1 MPAGKG
7 KKGGKGK
14 KAVAAATSPLANS
27 VLRHLPPEVLG
38 EIVFHLHGF
47 QASDKFAGARAGRV
61 FKVGD
66 LGLGY
71 YVDDRKSAVSD
82 LHGFKASDKF
92 AGARAGRVFKMG
104 DLGLGYYVDDRKS
117 ASTALLALAATCTDM
132 RAAVLPALLPLA
144 KLKLRF
150 ARDAVLV
157 AYSSSTLRSTPIPSA
172 DALRANAAS
181 GGPMGRQLRAEK
193 FAKLCGLKEAARA
206 VGDEAKFKNGDIVT
220 IHGLTMGLTMFNGKR
235 GIVRPGRIVFTE
247 MGLCTVSLYE
257 PVDYRSSIIVNE
269 ANLSK

>member
-14 KAVAAATSPLANS
+14 KAVASATSPLANS

-92 AGARAGRVFKMG
+92 AGATRGPRVQDGRPG
-104 DLGLGYYVDDRKS
+104 AWLLRGRQE
-117 ASTALLALAATCTDM
+117 ARRRHLLALAATCTDM

-150 ARDAVLV
+150 AMR
-157 AYSSSTLRSTPIPSA
+157 SSWRTHR
-172 DALRANAAS
+172 R
-181 GGPMGRQLRAEK
+181 
-193 FAKLCGLKEAARA
+193 LCGRPRFRRQMHSRNAPARARWGERARREVRPCGRRRHPRA
-206 VGDEAKFKNGDIVT
+206 VGDASRGKSRTVT
-220 IHGLTMGLTMFNGKR
+220 
-235 GIVRPGRIVFTE
+235 
-247 MGLCTVSLYE
+247 S
-257 PVDYRSSIIVNE
+257 
-269 ANLSK
+269 

>member
-14 KAVAAATSPLANS
+14 KAVAAATSPLADS

-92 AGARAGRVFKMG
+92 AGTRAGRVFKMG

-157 AYSSSTLRSTPIPSA
+157 AYSSSTLRSTPRTLLA
-172 DALRANAAS
+172 
-181 GGPMGRQLRAEK
+181 G
-193 FAKLCGLKEAARA
+193 
-206 VGDEAKFKNGDIVT
+206 
-220 IHGLTMGLTMFNGKR
+220 
-235 GIVRPGRIVFTE
+235 
-247 MGLCTVSLYE
+247 
-257 PVDYRSSIIVNE
+257 
-269 ANLSK
+269 

>member
-14 KAVAAATSPLANS
+14 KAVAAATSPLADS
-27 VLRHLPPEVLG
+27 VLQRLPPEVLG
-38 EIVFHLHGF
+38 EIAFHLHGF

-104 DLGLGYYVDDRKS
+104 DLGLGYYVDNRRPV
-117 ASTALLALAATCTDM
+117 STALLPLAATCTEM
-132 RAAVLPALLPLA
+132 RAAVLPALLPIA
-144 KLKLRF
+144 KLQLRLAMEEA
-150 ARDAVLV
+150 ARLQTLSASRRFIINQI
-157 AYSSSTLRSTPIPSA
+157 AAASTLA
-172 DALRANAAS
+172 AN
-181 GGPMGRQLRAEK
+181 RQKRAEK
-193 FAKLCGLKEAARA
+193 FAKLCGLKES
-206 VGDEAKFKNGDIVT
+206 GGN
-220 IHGLTMGLTMFNGKR
+220 
-235 GIVRPGRIVFTE
+235 
-247 MGLCTVSLYE
+247 C
-257 PVDYRSSIIVNE
+257 
-269 ANLSK
+269 